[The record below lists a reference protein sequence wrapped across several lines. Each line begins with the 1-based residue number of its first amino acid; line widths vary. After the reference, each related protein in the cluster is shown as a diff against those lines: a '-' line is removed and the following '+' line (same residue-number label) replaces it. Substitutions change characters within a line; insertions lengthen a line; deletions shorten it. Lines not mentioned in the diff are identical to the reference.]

1 MQVSVIIICIVGGY
15 LLGSISTARVVTQ
28 IVSPGTKLEEVDLPD
43 ANTGGTFTLNT
54 VGATTAS
61 VILGPRIGGLIGIL
75 DILKGAIPA
84 LIIRLVFP
92 DQPYF
97 LFLGTAIIIGHIWP
111 LYYRFRGGGGLS
123 PALGVLL
130 VVDPLSMLISVLVA
144 FILGIF
150 IIREISFTV
159 MGGPWLF
166 IIWIAIRSGDWVY
179 IVFSILINVILLI
192 AVLPDI
198 RIHLKAQKDGKTDLS
213 SSMDTIPMGR
223 MMKKMMDKMGLS
235 PNKKE

>member
-1 MQVSVIIICIVGGY
+1 MQISIIIICVIGGY
-15 LLGSISTARVVTQ
+15 LFGSISLARVVTR

-43 ANTGGTFTLNT
+43 RNTGGTFTLKT

-61 VILGPRIGGLIGIL
+61 VILGPRIGGLIGML
-75 DILKGAIPA
+75 DILKGALPA
-84 LIIRLVFP
+84 LILRLIFP
-92 DQPYF
+92 EQPYF
-97 LFLGTAIIIGHIWP
+97 LFVGTAVVMGHIWP

-130 VVDPLSMLISVLVA
+130 VLDHVGTLISVLVA

-166 IIWIAIRSGDWVY
+166 VIWIAVRTGNWVY
-179 IVFSILINVILLI
+179 TVFSVLINVILLI
-192 AVLPDI
+192 AVLPDV
-198 RIHLKAQKDGKTDLS
+198 RIHLRAQKAGKTDLS
-213 SSMDTIPMGR
+213 TSMDSIPMGK
-223 MMKKMMDKMGLS
+223 MMKQMMDKMGLS
-235 PNKKE
+235 PHKKE

>member
-15 LLGSISTARVVTQ
+15 LLGSISTARVVTK

-61 VILGPRIGGLIGIL
+61 VILGPRIGGIIGIL
-75 DILKGAIPA
+75 DILKGVIPA

-123 PALGVLL
+123 PALGILL
-130 VVDPLSMLISVLVA
+130 VLDPLGSLISVLVA

-166 IIWIAIRSGDWVY
+166 IIWIAVRTGNWVY
-179 IVFSILINVILLI
+179 IVFSVLINMILLI

-198 RIHLKAQKDGKTDLS
+198 RIHLKAQKDGKTNLS

>member
-1 MQVSVIIICIVGGY
+1 MEVSVLIICIIGGY
-15 LLGSISTARVVTQ
+15 LLGSISTARVVTK

-61 VILGPRIGGLIGIL
+61 VILGPRIGGIIGIL

-130 VVDPLSMLISVLVA
+130 VLDPLGTLISVLVA

-166 IIWIAIRSGDWVY
+166 IIWIAVRTGNWVY
-179 IVFSILINVILLI
+179 IVFSVLINIILLI

-198 RIHLKAQKDGKTDLS
+198 RIHLKAQKDGKTNLS

>member
-1 MQVSVIIICIVGGY
+1 MQISILIFCVLGGY
-15 LLGSISTARVVTQ
+15 LLGSISTARAVTKV
-28 IVSPGTKLEEVDLPD
+28 VSPGTKLEDVALPD

-54 VGATTAS
+54 GGATTAS
-61 VILGPRIGGLIGIL
+61 VILGPRIGGIIGIL
-75 DILKGAIPA
+75 DILKGALPA
-84 LIIRLVFP
+84 LIIRLVFT
-92 DQPYF
+92 DHPYF
-97 LFLGTAIIIGHIWP
+97 LFVGTAVIVGHIWP
-111 LYYRFRGGGGLS
+111 LYYRFRGGGLS

-130 VVDPLSMLISVLVA
+130 VLDPVGTLISVLVA

-166 IIWIAIRSGDWVY
+166 IIWIAVRTGNWLY
-179 IVFSILINVILLI
+179 IVFSVLINVILLI

-198 RIHLKAQKDGKTDLS
+198 RIHLRAQKDGKTDLS
-213 SSMDTIPMGR
+213 TSMDSILMGR

-235 PNKKE
+235 PYKKE